1 MSQHDFTIANQ
12 TFPST
17 RTDLNNALAALAS
30 TSLGTTAPST
40 TFAGQLWYDSTNHK
54 LEIRNEADDAWITL
68 FSFNQTAGTLELG
81 DDSSVSDS
89 DASTVIKEIY
99 GTRVQI
105 SRHAVGTEL
114 TLSESMANFDY
125 IELIAGTTQLTASS
139 KIKTSL
145 ILTTDLG
152 QGVYGGIRGD
162 KQIRI
167 WGSGTTI
174 RIREVGHAT
183 HPSTGEPLPGE
194 VISLHQILGI
204 KLAT

>member
-1 MSQHDFTIANQ
+1 MSQHDMNIANQ
-12 TFPST
+12 TFPVT

-30 TSLGTTAPST
+30 TSLGTSAPAST
-40 TFAGQLWYDSTNHK
+40 RAGQLWYDSSNHK
-54 LEIRNEADDAWITL
+54 LMIRNEADDAWIAL
-68 FSFNQTAGTLELG
+68 FTIDQMDADIEVG
-81 DDSSVSDS
+81 DENSAPSGN
-89 DASTVIKEIY
+89 AVIKEIY
-99 GTRVQI
+99 STRVQI
-105 SRHAVGTEL
+105 SRHAAGTEI
-114 TLSESMANFDY
+114 TLSESIANFDY

-152 QGVYGGIRGD
+152 QGIYGGIRGD
-162 KQIRI
+162 KQMRI

-194 VISLHQILGI
+194 VTSLHQILGV
-204 KLAT
+204 KVSS